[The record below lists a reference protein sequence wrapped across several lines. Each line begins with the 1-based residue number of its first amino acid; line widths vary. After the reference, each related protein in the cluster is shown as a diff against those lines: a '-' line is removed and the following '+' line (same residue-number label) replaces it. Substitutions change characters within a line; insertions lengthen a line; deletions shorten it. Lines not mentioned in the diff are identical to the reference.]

1 MRVKE
6 SRGLSFVIVGA
17 VYVLAVVFGYFVFN
31 SVPGHILKRLFIADV
46 ASTVLV
52 FIFSCIF
59 GNASVYDPYWS
70 VQPIVI
76 LAPFAFSSSSASKTF
91 LLAMIV
97 FWGTRLTANWAY
109 TFHGL
114 DHQDWRYSQL
124 REQTG
129 WLYPFVNLAGIHMF
143 PTLVVF
149 ACITPA
155 VFVMTEN
162 PTFSILCLAGFAI
175 STGAVVLQLI
185 ADAQMQKYRADRKT
199 PFMEEGLWKYSMH
212 PNYLGEILMWWGVAI
227 YSICLLGFRWYLI
240 VGAVVNNLM
249 FLFISI
255 PMADRRQSRKPGYE
269 EYRQG
274 KNHLVPIRLK
284 RQ

>member
-6 SRGLSFVIVGA
+6 SRGLGFVIVGA
-17 VYVLAVVFGYFVFN
+17 VYVLAVVLGYIVFR
-31 SVPGHILKRLFIADV
+31 SVTGHILKRLFVADV
-46 ASTVLV
+46 AATVLV
-52 FIFSCIF
+52 FIFSCVF

-76 LAPFAFSSSSASKTF
+76 LAPFAFSSAGASKTL
-91 LLAMIV
+91 LLAMV
-97 FWGTRLTANWAY
+97 VLWGTRLTANWAY

-114 DHQDWRYSQL
+114 GKQDWRYSQL
-124 REQTG
+124 RDQTG
-129 WLYPFVNLAGIHMF
+129 RLYPFVNLAGIHMF

-162 PTFSILCLAGFAI
+162 PAFSPLCLVGFFI

-185 ADAQMQKYRADRKT
+185 ADAQMQRYRADRKT

-212 PNYLGEILMWWGVAI
+212 PNYLGEILMWWGVAV
-227 YSICLLGFRWYLI
+227 YSVCLLGFRWYLI
-240 VGAVVNNLM
+240 SGAVVNNLM

-255 PMADRRQSRKPGYE
+255 PMADRRQSGKPGYD
-269 EYRQG
+269 EYRRG
-274 KNHLVPIRLK
+274 KNHLVPIKLK